1 MHSASHTVSLQAKI
15 NISVATIID
24 VILVEHV
31 IQAFVKV
38 FQVEQDY
45 CSSCLHTNFDL
56 VDIPAN
62 L

>member
-1 MHSASHTVSLQAKI
+1 MYSTSHTVSLQAKI

-24 VILVEHV
+24 VVLVEHV
-31 IQAFVKV
+31 IQAFIKV

-56 VDIPAN
+56 IDVPTN